1 MKRSD
6 KIIQLNLGIQPLD
19 KLMNENGWSNN
30 FLVEK
35 SSNFLTHKQVRK
47 ARKGRRLTANI
58 QLKLLDVVNICC
70 KPKVLK
76 INDLFTYF
84 GNKNLKD

>member
-1 MKRSD
+1 MKRSN
-6 KIIQLNLGIQPLD
+6 KIIQLNVGVQPLD
-19 KLMNENGWSNN
+19 KLMNKNGWNNN

-35 SSNFLTHKQVRK
+35 SPNSLTHKQVRK
-47 ARKGRRLTANI
+47 ARKGRRLTTNI
-58 QLKLLDVVNICC
+58 QLKILEVVNICC